1 MFLKNFQA
9 FTVSSLLVTVHPRA
23 NLAHVVARVAALTP
37 LKVLKE
43 RYVYPQLT

>member
-9 FTVSSLLVTVHPRA
+9 FTVSSLLVTVHPR
-23 NLAHVVARVAALTP
+23 VAALTP